1 MISIIM
7 PTHECPP
14 LLDITLI
21 SVFSQN
27 YDDWELVV
35 MDASENKY
43 FESKLDELSKTSG
56 LLCAYKDKL
65 EKIKIVKPLKN
76 TGYPGHMKMEGFRS
90 CAQDNG
96 FCVFLDHD
104 DMLMPNLLKN
114 IHDALNLYPNTEMI
128 TTDYTSFC
136 YNKGNVRPNLVS
148 YMGGTP
154 NGKIKK
160 LQFGNF
166 YYVFEN
172 CPLTKWTNFH
182 SWKAC
187 MTPKILAKDALRRN
201 AFFFVEDTLLMDDVT
216 FPVATN
222 SISETSIDMVGYVY
236 VVYFDYTQN
245 SSTKAEVSKLA
256 KELGSC
262 CEEYQKF
269 LDKTG
274 FIKKRNFYIPKTNI

>member
-1 MISIIM
+1 MISVIM
-7 PTHECPP
+7 PTHKRMP
-14 LLDITLI
+14 LLHITLL

-27 YDDWELVV
+27 FDDWELVV
-35 MDASENKY
+35 VDASPDEY
-43 FESKLDELSKTSG
+43 FKK
-56 LLCAYKDKL
+56 AYMEIMNTYWYVSIYNEKVKDK
-65 EKIKIVKPLKN
+65 IKVIRPKN
-76 TGYPGHMKMEGFRS
+76 DYRMPGHMKMEGFRS
-90 CAQDNG
+90 CTQDDG

-256 KELGSC
+256 KELESYC
-262 CEEYQKF
+262 KEYQKF

-274 FIKKRNFYIPKTNI
+274 FIKKRNFYIPKN